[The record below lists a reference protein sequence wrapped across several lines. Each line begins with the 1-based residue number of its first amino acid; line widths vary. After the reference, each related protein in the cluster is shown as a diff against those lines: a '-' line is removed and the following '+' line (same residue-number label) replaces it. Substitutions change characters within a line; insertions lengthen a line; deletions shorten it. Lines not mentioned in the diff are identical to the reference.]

1 MEPIWRKSYPAHI
14 PYEVDPDSVGS
25 LVNLIESAFARY
37 RSSPAYY
44 NRGTTLTYGEVD
56 EMSGHYAAWLQS
68 GLRLKKGNRIALM
81 CPNIL
86 PFPVA
91 MYGHLRAGLIQV
103 NVNPLY
109 TARELRHQLDD
120 AQVETVVLVES
131 ALPALRDTL
140 DKVPVKNVVVIGK
153 DDLLGKEDSATT
165 PELPGINAC
174 TFCSALAAGKKE
186 NCEPVSLNGDDLAFL
201 QYTGGTTGL
210 AKGAMLS
217 HRNVITNVLAFTAF
231 LGDEIFGDNEEKIV
245 ITATP
250 LYHIL
255 GLAVNCL
262 SFLYKGGLNILIDNP
277 RDMEAF
283 MVELRK
289 WPFTVITGVNTLFNA
304 LLHAPGFTEL
314 DFTPLK
320 LAIGGGTPIQETI
333 SNRWQAVTG
342 KHIKE
347 GYGMSETG
355 GVTQTPPDM
364 QGFRSTIG
372 LPFPSLEVSL
382 RDNEG
387 NETTQ
392 GEPGEIC
399 FRGPTVMRG
408 YWGREDLN
416 ETIFT
421 RDGFFRTGDI
431 ATVDEDGY
439 FHIIDRKKDMIL
451 VSGFNVY
458 PVEVEEV
465 GAAAP
470 GVYEC
475 ACIGVPDDRT
485 GEAVKLFVVPRENAG
500 VTADQIRDYCRRNLA
515 AYKVP
520 KFIEFIEALPKSP
533 VGKILRRE
541 LREV

>member
-1 MEPIWRKSYPAHI
+1 MEPIWRKSYPAHV
-14 PYEVDPDSVGS
+14 PATVDPDGVGN
-25 LVNLIESAFARY
+25 LVNLIESAFQRY
-37 RSSPAYY
+37 QSAPAYH
-44 NRGTTLTYGEVD
+44 NRGTTLTYAEVD
-56 EMSGHYAAWLQS
+56 ELSNSYAAFLQTR
-68 GLRLKKGNRIALM
+68 LRLEKGDRIALM

-109 TARELRHQLDD
+109 TPRELRHQLND
-120 AQVETVVLVES
+120 AQAETIVLVET
-131 ALPALRDTL
+131 ALPALQAVL
-140 DKVPVKNVVVIGK
+140 GEVPVSNVITIGGG
-153 DDLLGKEDSATT
+153 DLRAEAGPATS
-165 PELPGINAC
+165 PELPGVQSFRFID
-174 TFCSALAAGKKE
+174 ALKAGRQYARL
-186 NCEPVSLNGDDLAFL
+186 PVNLDGDDLAFL

-217 HRNVITNVLAFTAF
+217 HRNVITNLLAFTAF
-231 LGDEIFGDNEEKIV
+231 LGDSIFGDDVEKVV

-255 GLAVNCL
+255 GLVVNCL
-262 SFLYKGGLNILIDNP
+262 SFLHKGGLNILIDNP
-277 RDMEAF
+277 RDLPAF
-283 MVELRK
+283 VEELGR

-304 LLHAPGFTEL
+304 LLHTPGFEEL
-314 DFTPLK
+314 DFSPLK
-320 LAIGGGTPIQETI
+320 LAMGGGTPIQEAI
-333 SNRWQAVTG
+333 SNRWHAVTG
-342 KHIKE
+342 RHIKE

-382 RDNEG
+382 RDEAG
-387 NETTQ
+387 TEVAM

-399 FRGPTVMRG
+399 FHGPTVMRG

-416 ETIFT
+416 DQIFT
-421 RDGFFRTGDI
+421 DDGFFRTGDI
-431 ATVDEDGY
+431 GSVDEDGY
-439 FHIIDRKKDMIL
+439 FHVVDRKKDMIL

-458 PVEVEEV
+458 PIEVEEV
-465 GAAAP
+465 GTAAP

-475 ACIGVPDDRT
+475 ACIGVPDEKT
-485 GEAVKLFVVPRENAG
+485 GEAVKLFVVPKPDTE
-500 VTADQIRDYCRRNLA
+500 VSVEKIRAYCRQNLA

-520 KFIEFIEALPKSP
+520 KYVEFIDALPKSA

-541 LREV
+541 LRK

>member
-1 MEPIWRKSYPAHI
+1 MEPIWRKSYPAHV
-14 PYEVDPDSVGS
+14 PTTVDPDSVGN
-25 LVNLIESAFARY
+25 LVNLMETAFHRY
-37 RSSPAYY
+37 QDAPAYH
-44 NRGTTLTYGEVD
+44 NRGTTLTYSDVNELSD
-56 EMSGHYAAWLQS
+56 SYAAFLQTQ
-68 GLRLKKGNRIALM
+68 LHLEKGDRIALM

-109 TARELRHQLDD
+109 TPRELKHQLND
-120 AQVETVVLVES
+120 AQAETVVLVET
-131 ALPALRDTL
+131 ALPTL
-140 DKVPVKNVVVIGK
+140 QAILGEVPVRSIIIIGAG
-153 DDLLGKEDSATT
+153 DLREKEGPATLPDLPGVRSCRFIDAIRLGKQNSR
-165 PELPGINAC
+165 
-174 TFCSALAAGKKE
+174 S
-186 NCEPVSLNGDDLAFL
+186 PVDLDGDDLAFL

-231 LGDEIFGDNEEKIV
+231 LGDPIFGEEAEKIV

-255 GLAVNCL
+255 GLVVNCL
-262 SFLYKGGLNILIDNP
+262 SFLHKGGLNILIDNP
-277 RDMEAF
+277 RDMSGF
-283 MVELRK
+283 VEELGR

-304 LLHAPGFTEL
+304 LLHTPGFEEL
-314 DFTPLK
+314 DFSSLK
-320 LAIGGGTPIQETI
+320 LAVGGGTPIQEAI
-333 SNRWQAVTG
+333 SNHWHSVTG
-342 KHIKE
+342 KHVKE

-382 RDNEG
+382 CDEEG
-387 NETTQ
+387 NEVAM

-416 ETIFT
+416 DQIFT
-421 RDGFFRTGDI
+421 ADGFFRTGDI
-431 ATVDEDGY
+431 GTVDEDGY
-439 FHIIDRKKDMIL
+439 FHVVDRKKDMIL

-458 PVEVEEV
+458 PIEVEEV
-465 GAAAP
+465 GTAAP

-475 ACIGVPDDRT
+475 ACIGVPDEKT
-485 GEAVKLFVVPRENAG
+485 GEAVKLFVVPKPGAEAS
-500 VTADQIRDYCRRNLA
+500 VEAIRAYCRQNLA

-520 KFIEFIEALPKSP
+520 KYVEFIDALPKSA

-541 LREV
+541 LRK